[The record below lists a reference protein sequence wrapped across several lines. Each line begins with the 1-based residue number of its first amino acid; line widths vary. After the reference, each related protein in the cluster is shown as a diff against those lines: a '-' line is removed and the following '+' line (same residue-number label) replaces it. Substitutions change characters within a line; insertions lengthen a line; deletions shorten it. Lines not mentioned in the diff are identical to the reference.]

1 MYKLNLKNFPFKWEK
16 ENLSVYTLDKQ
27 KSQVNNKK
35 IFFYKEKINFNNIK
49 NGEKMSNLILFKDIL
64 INIGICKSNED
75 ICKNRFNFIT
85 LNSVCLFNKNDNSNS
100 TNECHLENE
109 NSDAKFFWNFEC
121 KNLNLIS
128 DDKNKVKIINNS
140 VQNNKNNN
148 TENYMNDTIDKIE
161 DNAFKKINQNFDG
174 NNLFTFF
181 NKKINH
187 NRELVSNLINKEKV
201 NLMEDKNVYLNFLK
215 LNDKFD
221 NKLNFYPELTK
232 TENQINLDVNL
243 DNNLIKFIL
252 LKFIK
257 DNIFSYNSINNLNI
271 DHDSML
277 KSLFL
282 NNEKK
287 EKNTINTYEINNSTK
302 NSFLKKH
309 KKNRNKNKTLTER
322 KLIDQLEKL
331 ISFNINNSN
340 SKIYE
345 FFEKKF
351 QNYLNVTE
359 KSINIMN
366 LKRDNLE
373 LKEIIFNSEEKP
385 LLIKDNLFSNN
396 SINENDYLNFDEKF
410 IVLSEQLKRKKLD
423 ELNLKSLE
431 NSKKDAELSKNI
443 EKRINEIKNVISK
456 ENLESNKT
464 LNNLISNL
472 VKKLENVDIFIQ
484 KKFNTFHQF
493 INNQEIIN
501 NSTKEFLLKEEMKKR
516 KPIKL
521 CFNGFIIK

>member
-1 MYKLNLKNFPFKWEK
+1 
-16 ENLSVYTLDKQ
+16 
-27 KSQVNNKK
+27 
-35 IFFYKEKINFNNIK
+35 
-49 NGEKMSNLILFKDIL
+49 
-64 INIGICKSNED
+64 
-75 ICKNRFNFIT
+75 
-85 LNSVCLFNKNDNSNS
+85 
-100 TNECHLENE
+100 
-109 NSDAKFFWNFEC
+109 
-121 KNLNLIS
+121 
-128 DDKNKVKIINNS
+128 
-140 VQNNKNNN
+140 
-148 TENYMNDTIDKIE
+148 
-161 DNAFKKINQNFDG
+161 
-174 NNLFTFF
+174 
-181 NKKINH
+181 
-187 NRELVSNLINKEKV
+187 
-201 NLMEDKNVYLNFLK
+201 
-215 LNDKFD
+215 
-221 NKLNFYPELTK
+221 
-232 TENQINLDVNL
+232 
-243 DNNLIKFIL
+243 
-252 LKFIK
+252 
-257 DNIFSYNSINNLNI
+257 
-271 DHDSML
+271 
-277 KSLFL
+277 
-282 NNEKK
+282 
-287 EKNTINTYEINNSTK
+287 
-302 NSFLKKH
+302 
-309 KKNRNKNKTLTER
+309 
-322 KLIDQLEKL
+322 
-331 ISFNINNSN
+331 
-340 SKIYE
+340 
-345 FFEKKF
+345 
-351 QNYLNVTE
+351 
-359 KSINIMN
+359 MN